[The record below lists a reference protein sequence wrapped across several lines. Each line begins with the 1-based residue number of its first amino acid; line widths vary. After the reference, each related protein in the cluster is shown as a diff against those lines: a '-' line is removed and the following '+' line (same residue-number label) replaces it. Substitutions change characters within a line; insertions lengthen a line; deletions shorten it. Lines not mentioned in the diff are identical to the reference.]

1 MEEDQEIATKLSIPV
16 ELVKRARLDWNS
28 NTIMREFFTRQ
39 IHKAIEE
46 RRTQL
51 ESVNTEALTRKQGEI
66 SALRMAHG
74 IITKIEK

>member
-28 NTIMREFFTRQ
+28 NAIMREFFTRQ

-46 RRTQL
+46 RRTRL
-51 ESVNTEALTRKQGEI
+51 ESINNEDLRQIQGEI
-66 SALRMAHG
+66 KSLKLANG